1 MLINKIRKYI
11 ESNGLIKPGERVI
24 VGVSGGPDSM
34 ALLHILKNLAPSLNC
49 EVLAAHLNHG
59 LRVEAG
65 AEEIFVKEKCRAWGI
80 KYYSSRV
87 SVADLA
93 QLQKTTLEDTG
104 RNARYQYFNQLRE
117 LTGSQLI
124 ATAHHY
130 DDVAETVLLHLLRG
144 SGIKGLRG
152 ILPRSGNL
160 IRPLLMASKEELLDY
175 LQAREIDYCLDQSN
189 NDSVYLRNRIR
200 HGLIPYLQKEFNPR
214 IVGKLNQ
221 LALIARDENEALE
234 EESRRLWDG
243 VFLEDEEKYLVLDNQ
258 ALSLLPKAYQ
268 RRIILRAFAQLTSES
283 EWNLEDVQKV
293 LELSHKQGSSL
304 TLQLKKKV
312 RVNKSYD
319 RMVFSTLS
327 VEPLSFQYEVQVPG
341 KIEIPETGASYEFSV
356 VKREDY
362 CPEREDIYLD
372 YDNLPETIYL
382 RSRRPG
388 DFLRPQGMT
397 GSKKLKKYF
406 IDSKVPYYE
415 RDRVALLATEDRE
428 ILAVLGLGVFR
439 TAAISSNTRTVL
451 LIKKSNAGEN
461 RGSNDAPVILPMMN
475 NN

>member
-1 MLINKIRKYI
+1 MLNNKIKKYI
-11 ESNGLIKPGERVI
+11 EANGLIQPGERVI

-34 ALLHILKNLAPSLNC
+34 ALLHILKNLAPSLHC

-59 LRVEAG
+59 LRAEAG
-65 AEEIFVKEKCRAWGI
+65 AEELFVKEKCRAWGI
-80 KYYSSRV
+80 TCYSRSV
-87 SVADLA
+87 SVAELA
-93 QLQKTTLEDTG
+93 RVQKTTLEDTG
-104 RNARYQYFNQLRE
+104 RNARYQYFNELRE
-117 LTGSQLI
+117 LTGAERI

-160 IRPLLMASKEELLDY
+160 IRPLLMVSKEELLNY
-175 LQAREIDYCLDQSN
+175 LQAREIDYCLDKSN
-189 NDSVYLRNRIR
+189 DDSVYLRNRIR

-234 EESRRLWDG
+234 EESRRLWAG
-243 VFLEDEEKYLVLDNQ
+243 VLLKDEEESLVLDNQ
-258 ALSLLPKAYQ
+258 ALSLLPRAYQ

-293 LELSHKQGSSL
+293 LELSCKKGSSL

-319 RMVFSTLS
+319 KMIFTTLIIES
-327 VEPLSFQYEVQVPG
+327 LSFQYQVPVPG
-341 KIEIPETGASYEFSV
+341 KIEIPETGEAYQFTL

-362 CPEREDIYLD
+362 CTESGDIYLD
-372 YDNLPETIYL
+372 YDMLPEPIYL
-382 RSRRPG
+382 RSRRAG
-388 DFLRPQGMT
+388 DIFRPLGMT

-406 IDSKVPYYE
+406 IDLKVPYYE
-415 RDRVALLATEDRE
+415 RDRVALLAAEDGE
-428 ILAVLGLGVFR
+428 VWAVLGLGVSR
-439 TAAISSNTRTVL
+439 MAAISSDTRTVL
-451 LIKKSNAGEN
+451 LIKKSRAGEN
-461 RGSNDAPVILPMMN
+461 RGSDN
-475 NN
+475 